1 MAQLWSYF
9 GERRSG
15 RRRNWGRTISETS
28 DVLEDVE
35 ESSEVHDD
43 SPDQSIGSSY
53 GSCPRGS
60 ANDFT
65 GSSPESPARIRPSSA
80 PRPDTWLDKTMFEF
94 RRQCF
99 HQPTHIDHESNNSD
113 EIWARKSRERKFSLP
128 LPLDVT
134 ELSRN
139 GEVAENGARPR
150 PGSRATH
157 GRHSLG
163 SISHTN
169 NNHLTVMTEDRAR
182 RKSGPDDL
190 CTSPSRSQ
198 RGGSGGGAIFEA
210 LRPRSK
216 SDATRAVKRP
226 TIMSTVKNAV
236 HNSFMGSPIIG
247 TRVGSPGSPGPSSLP
262 YDIPTAAGHSPA
274 DKSRVRQISE
284 SSKSPVSKVMDMFRS
299 RSQSMS
305 NDDKRKMKFQG
316 VVHAGNNQGAM
327 IRRASVDDRRRA
339 SVGGTSVSFL
349 RQDHSFDPSH
359 AAILFRDSRGLPVAD
374 PFLEKL
380 DLGDIGDDENQIFVK
395 FFKFHKCYDLIPTSA
410 KLVVFDTQLLVKKA
424 FFALVH
430 NGVRA
435 APLWDSKR
443 QKFVGMLTITDFIR
457 VLQTYYKSPLVHMD
471 ELEEHKLDTWRS
483 VLKQDYKQLQSISP
497 DASLFEAIRTL
508 ITNRIHRLPVID
520 PLTGNVL
527 YIVTHKRILRFLFLY
542 MNEMP
547 KPSYMFKTLRELR
560 IGTYENVETAHPDT
574 PIIIALKKFVERR
587 VSALPIVDAQGR
599 LVDIYAKFD
608 VINLAAEKTYN
619 NLDTTLKQANEHR
632 NPWFEGVQKCNL
644 DDPLITVM
652 DKIVRAEVHRL
663 VVVDN
668 EDRVIGVVSLSDI
681 LKELVLKQS
690 RSGKKNSSSSCEAE
704 PAGTIPEETA
714 SDGEAETVEVVSKAS
729 IIDQENSNSSNSSN
743 AAHMNSSDISAMM
756 DDAED
761 DFSRQCVEAT
771 NRVLITHQKISI
783 AGE

>member
-1 MAQLWSYF
+1 MAAMLCLHYYSNYVSLCSDDNDENEYRLDQIEEF
-9 GERRSG
+9 G
-15 RRRNWGRTISETS
+15 NVDQTS
-28 DVLEDVE
+28 W
-35 ESSEVHDD
+35 
-43 SPDQSIGSSY
+43 
-53 GSCPRGS
+53 
-60 ANDFT
+60 NDIIT
-65 GSSPESPARIRPSSA
+65 
-80 PRPDTWLDKTMFEF
+80 T
-94 RRQCF
+94 C
-99 HQPTHIDHESNNSD
+99 
-113 EIWARKSRERKFSLP
+113 
-128 LPLDVT
+128 
-134 ELSRN
+134 
-139 GEVAENGARPR
+139 
-150 PGSRATH
+150 
-157 GRHSLG
+157 
-163 SISHTN
+163 
-169 NNHLTVMTEDRAR
+169 
-182 RKSGPDDL
+182 GP
-190 CTSPSRSQ
+190 P
-198 RGGSGGGAIFEA
+198 
-210 LRPRSK
+210 
-216 SDATRAVKRP
+216 
-226 TIMSTVKNAV
+226 
-236 HNSFMGSPIIG
+236 
-247 TRVGSPGSPGPSSLP
+247 
-262 YDIPTAAGHSPA
+262 
-274 DKSRVRQISE
+274 
-284 SSKSPVSKVMDMFRS
+284 
-299 RSQSMS
+299 
-305 NDDKRKMKFQG
+305 
-316 VVHAGNNQGAM
+316 
-327 IRRASVDDRRRA
+327 
-339 SVGGTSVSFL
+339 
-349 RQDHSFDPSH
+349 
-359 AAILFRDSRGLPVAD
+359 
-374 PFLEKL
+374 
-380 DLGDIGDDENQIFVK
+380 GDDENQIFVK

-587 VSALPIVDAQGR
+587 VSALPIVDLQGR

-704 PAGTIPEETA
+704 PTGTIPEET
-714 SDGEAETVEVVSKAS
+714 EVETTQVVSKTS
-729 IIDQENSNSSNSSN
+729 TIDQENSSSNSD
-743 AAHMNSSDISAMM
+743 AAQISSSDTSTMM
-756 DDAED
+756 DDPED
-761 DFSRQCVEAT
+761 DFSRQCIDAT